1 MSQDKI
7 LLVDDDEDVRE
18 VIKMHLESAGYRN
31 ILEAENGEKA
41 INILLSED
49 HIENIALILCD
60 IRMPKINGLEC
71 IDFFRREAPGIP
83 VVVVTGYPETE
94 LAASL
99 IGKGVKEYLVK
110 PIEKEKLLK
119 IVRQLVAPKKN
130 IES

>member
-94 LAASL
+94 LAAGL

-119 IVRQLVAPKKN
+119 IVSQLVALKKST
-130 IES
+130 ES